1 MVDVHMSNNRAALR
15 LFLDSFGGTEPSSV
29 PANSVSPG
37 NSQESLPGSFNCFDL
52 LMPDVDKLPA
62 RLREDL
68 ESTFSDDM
76 DNVFDISYMR
86 HSLGQQKRDT
96 EIDLKREVSS
106 ESSVKLSENS
116 AIAVGISCDSGGKVA
131 SPRRS
136 CTTHLMAGL

>member
-1 MVDVHMSNNRAALR
+1 
-15 LFLDSFGGTEPSSV
+15 
-29 PANSVSPG
+29 
-37 NSQESLPGSFNCFDL
+37 
-52 LMPDVDKLPA
+52 MPDVDKLPA

-96 EIDLKREVSS
+96 EIDLKRINRLKDKFKEVSS